1 MALPKVVVFDLDACC
16 WFPEMYMVRRGPPF
30 TKTSENACAA
40 SDGEAIKLLGQTR
53 KVWETISNGDEWQD
67 CRVAVASRCDEP
79 DWARQLLKLFTID
92 DGRSFWQAL
101 DDGRLAEI
109 YKGNKKTHLKAL
121 KQKTGVAFED
131 MLFFDDDMENIRNV
145 SELGVVSVLTPE
157 GVTAD
162 AWEQGLRRF
171 MEAKLYERRGGAGPG
186 YGKTYSK

>member
-1 MALPKVVVFDLDACC
+1 
-16 WFPEMYMVRRGPPF
+16 MVRRGPPF
-30 TKTSENACAA
+30 TKSFEDECKAV
-40 SDGEAIKLLGQTR
+40 DGEAINLLGCTR
-53 KVWETISNGDEWQD
+53 KTWSTISNGDEWQD

-79 DWARQLLKLFTID
+79 EWARQLLKLFTID

-131 MLFFDDDMENIRNV
+131 MLFFDDDQENIRHV

-157 GVTAD
+157 GVTED

-171 MEAKLYERRGGAGPG
+171 MEARLYQRRGGAGPG
-186 YGKTYSK
+186 YGKTYAK